1 MAVFSP
7 EMASVQVDG
16 ARKDRVEML
25 RRQAGERDAVM
36 PDLWISAPPLP
47 VGGKHESLGEIAE
60 SQLRGV
66 GAIADGEDPGR
77 PDVSIAKG
85 GATGLRPLSATDRGH

>member
-7 EMASVQVDG
+7 EMA
-16 ARKDRVEML
+16 L
-25 RRQAGERDAVM
+25 C
-36 PDLWISAPPLP
+36 I
-47 VGGKHESLGEIAE
+47 
-60 SQLRGV
+60 

-85 GATGLRPLSATDRGH
+85 GAMGLRPLSATDRGH